1 MFLLQLPVCIY
12 TIDVIYGAH
21 IVSEVV
27 FNVQGGRQQLFDW
40 SICGFR
46 LFVPEGALSPTE
58 TCSVTVKALIGGRFI
73 LPQGTELVSALYAIS
88 VSRKFQKE
96 VKIEMQHCLS
106 LETEVQTK
114 HLNFIKAHETEQ
126 GRPLSFDVEKGGKFH
141 LHNYYAELWQIEFS
155 IKGIGRG
162 TGEESSPGNS
172 SHTSDD
178 EGSGNEQSNDSME
191 VANNS
196 NSGLLATVDNG
207 DEMPS
212 VKTISTV
219 NNLVQSDNSS
229 GSSLEHGVSGNQLDD
244 ATLSRSF
251 QPQINV
257 SKGTPMIILTV
268 YILFYDNTDN
278 AVYRGHTFY
287 KRVSRNKWIY
297 KFVAVR
303 HLNVDIKV
311 KQLQITISIKLIFY
325 T

>member
-1 MFLLQLPVCIY
+1 MFLLQLPVYNY
-12 TIDVIYGAH
+12 TIDVLYGAH

-27 FNVQGGRQQLFDW
+27 FNVQGDKQQVFDW

-58 TCSVTVKALIGGRFI
+58 TCSVSVKALIGGRFI

-88 VSRKFQKE
+88 ASRKFQKE
-96 VKIEMQHCLS
+96 VKIEMQHCLL

-114 HLNFIKAHETEQ
+114 HLNFITAHQTEPE
-126 GRPLSFDVEKGGKFH
+126 RPLSFDVEKGGKFH
-141 LHNYYAELWQIEFS
+141 LNSYYAELWQSEFS

-162 TGEESSPGNS
+162 NGEESSPGNS
-172 SHTSDD
+172 SHTSSED
-178 EGSGNEQSNDSME
+178 EGSGNELSNDME

-196 NSGLLATVDNG
+196 NSGLLATVGNG

-212 VKTISTV
+212 VNTISTV

-257 SKGTPMIILTV
+257 SKGTPI
-268 YILFYDNTDN
+268 YDNSYC
-278 AVYRGHTFY
+278 VYT
-287 KRVSRNKWIY
+287 
-297 KFVAVR
+297 
-303 HLNVDIKV
+303 L
-311 KQLQITISIKLIFY
+311 L
-325 T
+325 